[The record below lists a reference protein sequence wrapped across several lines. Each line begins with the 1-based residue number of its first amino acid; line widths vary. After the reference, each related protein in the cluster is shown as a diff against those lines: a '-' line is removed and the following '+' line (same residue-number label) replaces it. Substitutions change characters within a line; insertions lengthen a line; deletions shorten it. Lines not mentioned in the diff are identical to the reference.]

1 MFAVK
6 QRHDGKINSHK
17 WFFQGIC
24 KYLKPEFTLMLDI
37 GTRPGDYAIAKLF
50 KYMLF
55 HKNCGGC
62 CGEIEVAMDTIDQQK
77 GSLLNTSY
85 FVRAAQFFEYKL
97 SHTPDKCC
105 ESSFGFISCLPGAYC
120 LFRWAAIQGGPM
132 DEFFKLVNSEN
143 DPTCA

>member
-1 MFAVK
+1 VK
-6 QRHDGKINSHK
+6 QRNDGKINSHK